1 MVAVVSAGIGVGV
14 SSDPAV
20 GAGAA
25 FGIAV
30 VNGAADDDD
39 TGTAIG
45 SLVGPGKTVAAAG
58 EGGGETE
65 GEADDSAAVGNGL
78 PCIVIVRLGVVTVA
92 ICCPEVLVIAAVT
105 AACFVAAF
113 LSWHIKPPFSQH
125 FIHRV
130 SGHTAPQF
138 TLQLS
143 QEGGEIMI
151 VCC

>member
-1 MVAVVSAGIGVGV
+1 MEVKKAR
-14 SSDPAV
+14 
-20 GAGAA
+20 
-25 FGIAV
+25 
-30 VNGAADDDD
+30 ADIL
-39 TGTAIG
+39 ARF
-45 SLVGPGKTVAAAG
+45 
-58 EGGGETE
+58 E
-65 GEADDSAAVGNGL
+65 GEADDSAAVGTGL
-78 PCIVIVRLGVVTVA
+78 PCIVMVLLGVVTAA
-92 ICCPEVLVIAAVT
+92 ICCPDILVVAAVT

-130 SGHTAPQF
+130 SGHTAPQC